1 MIEDLK
7 IGDRIKLEHIKSNSF
22 IDSVVVNF
30 DDKEFRYV
38 ELPGDVTVYWG
49 DGWERVA

>member
-22 IDSVVVNF
+22 IDTVVVDF
-30 DDKEFRYV
+30 DDKEFRSV
-38 ELPGDVTVYWG
+38 EIPGDVVIYWG
-49 DGWERVA
+49 DGWECVA